1 MPSLKDLRNRIRSV
15 RSTQKITR
23 AMQMVSAAKLR
34 RAQEA
39 AEQARPYSERMGR
52 MLASVAA
59 NLPSLEGA
67 PPLMVGNGR
76 DEVHLVV
83 VLTAERGLCGA
94 FNSSVVRAARRHIRA
109 LREDGKQVKILA
121 VGKKGNDSL
130 RRDLSRDIIDYIT
143 LREVRTIG
151 FANAHEIATRLI
163 QLFEEGAFDV
173 CTIFYNAFKSVVA
186 QELTRQQLIPLP
198 RPDEGE
204 AQAPQAGA
212 DAAPDLGGA
221 IYEFEPEE
229 EELLADLVPRNLSVQ
244 IFKALLESVAAE
256 QAARMTAMDN
266 ATRNAG
272 DMIDKLTLNYNRTRQ
287 AAITK
292 ELIEI
297 VSGAE
302 AL

>member
-1 MPSLKDLRNRIRSV
+1 MASLKDLRNRIRSV
-15 RSTQKITR
+15 KSTQKITR

-39 AEQARPYSERMGR
+39 AEQARPYSERMAA
-52 MLASVAA
+52 MMASVAA
-59 NLPSLEGA
+59 NLPSLDGA
-67 PPLMVGNGR
+67 PPLMVGTGR
-76 DEVHLVV
+76 DRVHLVV
-83 VLTAERGLCGA
+83 VLTAERGLCGS
-94 FNSSVVRAARRHIRA
+94 FNTTVNRAARRHVRA
-109 LREDGKQVKILA
+109 LVEAGKQVKILT
-121 VGKKGNDSL
+121 VGKKGNDNL
-130 RRDLSRDIIDYIT
+130 RRDLSASIVEYIT
-143 LREVRTIG
+143 LREVRSIG
-151 FANAHEIATRLI
+151 FTDAQRIARRI
-163 QLFEEGAFDV
+163 VEMFDAGEFDV
-173 CTIFYNAFKSVVA
+173 CTIFYNAFKSVMT
-186 QELTRQQLIPLP
+186 QELRRQRLIPLLSGE
-198 RPDEGE
+198 DE
-204 AQAPQAGA
+204 QATGGA
-212 DAAPDLGGA
+212 ALTPDLGGA

-244 IFKALLESVAAE
+244 IFKALLESMAAE
-256 QAARMTAMDN
+256 QAARMAAMDN